1 VKIKNMETEKLSKKE
16 NKTNGDAQ
24 LTMVEMG
31 EVNHCSRPSISGE
44 NKRSG

>member
-1 VKIKNMETEKLSKKE
+1 METDKLSKKE
-16 NKTNGDAQ
+16 NKTNGDTQ